1 MSKPE
6 QKWSKIYKECA
17 VIITE
22 CAIQQTGIKTIRE
35 LYNKLKEKYPSLQSP
50 DYWKLPSYN
59 TFRQKLRKHL
69 NPTGKLNDVSAALYR
84 FAGAYNKMTL
94 DMLAD
99 NIRISTASVD
109 TDCNWIIVR
118 LKRSVSEDEDQYLNT
133 QRHLY
138 HLSQALKKKY
148 TNEILFISFDRDT
161 LVILCSNS
169 DAKEKIKEHFNKIN
183 SSKDK

>member
-35 LYNKLKEKYPSLQSP
+35 LYNKLKEKNPSLKSP
-50 DYWKLPSYN
+50 DYGELPSYN
-59 TFRQKLRKHL
+59 TFRQKLREYLK
-69 NPTGKLNDVSAALYR
+69 PTSQSADVSAALYR

-94 DMLAD
+94 EMLSD
-99 NIRISTASVD
+99 NIRISSDNVD

-118 LKRSVSEDEDQYLNT
+118 LKRSISEDEDQYLNT

-138 HLSQALKKKY
+138 HLSQALKNKF
-148 TNEILFISFDRDT
+148 TNEILFISSDRDT
-161 LVILCSNS
+161 LVILCSNI
-169 DAKEKIKEHFNKIN
+169 DAKEKIKEHFNRIN